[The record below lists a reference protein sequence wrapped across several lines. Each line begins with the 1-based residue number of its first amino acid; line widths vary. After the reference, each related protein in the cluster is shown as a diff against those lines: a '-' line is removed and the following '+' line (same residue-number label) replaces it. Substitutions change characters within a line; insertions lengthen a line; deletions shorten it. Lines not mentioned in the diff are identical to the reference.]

1 MIKDFLRTLISNR
14 KSLVGLCILGAF
26 ILVALFAPVIAP
38 YPPKIDKLETVV
50 DTADPE
56 LDEELLSEDYPSD
69 SRDVLTYRS
78 TVTREYVKTI
88 DYFPLRAKPS
98 VAHPLGTNHAG
109 NDLLS
114 QVIWGTRISL
124 TIGLSTGLFVT
135 ILSLTLALV
144 SGYMGGIVD
153 DVITFLTNVMLVI
166 PGLPLMIVI
175 AAYITMKGVMPIV
188 LILGLT
194 GWPWPTR
201 LLRSQVLT
209 LKSRDFVRV
218 SRSLGERTTFVVFRE
233 ILPNMI
239 SIAMAEFFAASMAAI
254 LGEATL
260 EFIGL
265 GNVTVVSWGTIL
277 FWAQANG
284 ALLAGSWWWFL
295 PPGICIA
302 LVGTSFVLINFAIDE
317 ISNPRLRKR

>member
-1 MIKDFLRTLISNR
+1 MIKDFFKTLMSNK
-14 KSLVGLCILGAF
+14 KSLAGLCILGVF
-26 ILVALFAPVIAP
+26 ILVALFAPIIAP

-50 DTADPE
+50 DTADPV

-78 TVTREYVKTI
+78 TITRQYVKTI

-124 TIGLSTGLFVT
+124 TIGLATGLFVT
-135 ILSLTLALV
+135 ILSLSLALV
-144 SGYMGGIVD
+144 SGYLGGIVD

-209 LKSRDFVRV
+209 LKNRDFVRV

>member
-1 MIKDFLRTLISNR
+1 MIKDFFKTLISNK
-14 KSLVGLCILGAF
+14 KSLAGLCILGVF
-26 ILVALFAPVIAP
+26 ILVALFAPIIAP
-38 YPPKIDKLETVV
+38 YPPKIDKLETVI
-50 DTADPE
+50 DTADPV

-78 TVTREYVKTI
+78 TITRQYVKTI

-124 TIGLSTGLFVT
+124 TIGLATGLFVT

-209 LKSRDFVRV
+209 LKNRDFVRV

>member
-1 MIKDFLRTLISNR
+1 MIKDFFKTLISNR

-26 ILVALFAPVIAP
+26 ILVAIFAPLLAP
-38 YPPKIDKLETVV
+38 YPPKIDRLETIVNTV
-50 DTADPE
+50 DPA
-56 LDEELLSEDYPSD
+56 LDEELISEEYPSD
-69 SRDVLTYRS
+69 SQDVLTYRS

-88 DYFPLRAKPS
+88 DYFPLRARPS
-98 VAHPLGTNHAG
+98 SAHPLGTNHAG

-124 TIGLSTGLFVT
+124 TIGLATGLFVT
-135 ILSLTLALV
+135 ILSLTLALL
-144 SGYMGGIVD
+144 SGYLGGVVD

-175 AAYITMKGVMPIV
+175 AAYVTMKGVMPIV

-218 SRSLGERTTFVVFRE
+218 SRSLGERTLFVVFRE

>member
-1 MIKDFLRTLISNR
+1 MIKDFFKTLISNR

-26 ILVALFAPVIAP
+26 ILVALFAPLIAP
-38 YPPKIDKLETVV
+38 YPPKIDRFETIV
-50 DTADPE
+50 DTADPV
-56 LDEELLSEDYPSD
+56 LDEELLSEEYPSD
-69 SRDVLTYRS
+69 SQDVLTYRS
-78 TVTREYVKTI
+78 TITREYVKTI
-88 DYFPLRAKPS
+88 NYFPLRAKPS
-98 VAHPLGTNHAG
+98 SAHPLGTNHAG

-124 TIGLSTGLFVT
+124 TIGLATGLFVT

-144 SGYMGGIVD
+144 SGYLGGVVD

-175 AAYITMKGVMPIV
+175 AAYVTMKGVMPIV

-218 SRSLGERTTFVVFRE
+218 SRSLGERTSFVVFRE

>member
-1 MIKDFLRTLISNR
+1 MILDFFKTLISNR
-14 KSLVGLCILGAF
+14 KSFIGLCILGF
-26 ILVALFAPVIAP
+26 FVLVALFAPLIAP
-38 YPPKIDKLETVV
+38 YPPKVDRIETVEKLGE
-50 DTADPE
+50 PSI
-56 LDEELLSEDYPSD
+56 EEETVSEEQPSD
-69 SRDVLTYRS
+69 SRDVVTYR
-78 TVTREYVKTI
+78 TVTREDYRKTT

-98 VAHPLGTNHAG
+98 RHHWLGTNHAG

-114 QVIWGTRISL
+114 QLVWGTRVSL
-124 TIGLSTGLFVT
+124 SIGLLTGLFVT
-135 ILSLTLALV
+135 LLSLTLALL
-144 SGYMGGIVD
+144 SGYLGGLVD
-153 DVITFLTNVMLVI
+153 DVVSFFTNIMLVM

-175 AAYITMKGVMPIV
+175 AAYITMKGVLPIV

-194 GWPWPTR
+194 GWPYPTR

-209 LKSRDFVRV
+209 LKNRDFVRA
-218 SRSLGERTTFVVFRE
+218 SQSLGERTSFVVFRE
-233 ILPNMI
+233 ILPNMV
-239 SIAMAEFFAASMAAI
+239 SIAMAEFFATSMAAI

-284 ALLAGSWWWFL
+284 ALLGGAWWWFL

-302 LVGTSFVLINFAIDE
+302 LIGTSFVLINFAIDE

>member
-1 MIKDFLRTLISNR
+1 MIKDFLLTLISNR
-14 KSLVGLCILGAF
+14 KSLTGLCILGFFA
-26 ILVALFAPVIAP
+26 LVALFAPIIAP
-38 YPPKIDKLETVV
+38 FPPKADRVETV
-50 DTADPE
+50 
-56 LDEELLSEDYPSD
+56 EELSEPSLSEEIVSEEYPSD
-69 SRDVLTYRS
+69 SRDIITYRS
-78 TVTREYVKTI
+78 TLTKEYKKTV
-88 DYFPLRAKPS
+88 DYLPLRAPPS
-98 VAHPLGTNHAG
+98 AIHPLGTNHAG
-109 NDLLS
+109 NDLFS
-114 QVIWGTRISL
+114 QLVWGTRVSL
-124 TIGLSTGLFVT
+124 TIGLLTGLFVT
-135 ILSLTLALV
+135 AISLTLALL
-144 SGYMGGIVD
+144 SGFLGGFVD
-153 DVITFLTNVMLVI
+153 DVISFFTNVLLVI

-175 AAYITMKGVMPIV
+175 AAYVTMKGVLPIV

-194 GWPWPTR
+194 GWPYPTR
-201 LLRSQVLT
+201 LLRAQVLT
-209 LKSRDFVRV
+209 LKNRDFVRV
-218 SRSLGERTTFVVFRE
+218 SKALGERTSFIVFRE

-239 SIAMAEFFAASMAAI
+239 SIAMAEFFATSMAAI

>member
-1 MIKDFLRTLISNR
+1 MIKDFFKTLVSNR
-14 KSLVGLCILGAF
+14 KSLVGLCMLAAF
-26 ILVALFAPVIAP
+26 ALVALFAPLIAP
-38 YPPKIDKLETVV
+38 YPPKIDRLETVEQLGE
-50 DTADPE
+50 PS
-56 LDEELLSEDYPSD
+56 LDEETIAEEYPSD
-69 SRDVLTYRS
+69 MRDVITYRS
-78 TVTREYVKTI
+78 TLTREYTKTV
-88 DYFPLRAKPS
+88 DYFPLRSGPS
-98 VAHPLGTNHAG
+98 AAHPLGTNHAG

-114 QVIWGTRISL
+114 QLVWGTRVSL
-124 TIGLSTGLFVT
+124 TIGLATGLFVT
-135 ILSLTLALV
+135 ILSLTLALL
-144 SGYMGGIVD
+144 SGYLGGIVD
-153 DVITFLTNVMLVI
+153 DVITFFTNVMLVI
-166 PGLPLMIVI
+166 PGLPLMIVV
-175 AAYITMKGVMPIV
+175 AAYVTMKGVLPIV

-194 GWPWPTR
+194 GWPYPTR

-218 SRSLGERTTFVVFRE
+218 SRSLGERTSFVVFRE

-239 SIAMAEFFAASMAAI
+239 SIAMAEFFATSMAAI

-265 GNVTVVSWGTIL
+265 GNVTVVSWGTML

-295 PPGICIA
+295 PPGLCIA